1 VSEGGRVVVV
11 TGLGGM
17 GKALA
22 KRLGSGSTVVL
33 ADANAD
39 TLKAAADQ
47 MRADGHR
54 VIEHP
59 TDVSDK
65 TSVAALADTASG
77 LGRVEVLV
85 HTAGLSPVQA
95 SAEAIL
101 RVDLLG
107 SALVLD
113 AFASAIAEGGSG
125 VVIAS
130 MAGSLQPIDPDLE
143 HRLATTPTADLLGL
157 PELTRAVAGDSATAY
172 GLAKRVNQ
180 LRVRAASVI
189 WGRRRARVNSISP
202 GVISTPMGVAELQGP
217 YGEIM
222 RTMVDGS
229 ATGRLGTPEDIAG
242 AVEFLTGPHSTFITG
257 TDLLVDGGV
266 VAALLTGSPRD
277 PESGGHAD

>member
-1 VSEGGRVVVV
+1 MSEGGRVVVV

-17 GKALA
+17 GSAIA

-33 ADANAD
+33 ADFNPD
-39 TLKAAADQ
+39 TLTAAADQ
-47 MRADGHR
+47 MRADGYR
-54 VIEHP
+54 VVEHP
-59 TDVSDK
+59 TDVSDE
-65 TSVAALADTASG
+65 TSVASLVDTASG

-107 SALVLD
+107 SALLLD
-113 AFASAIAEGGSG
+113 GFASAIADGGSG

-143 HRLATTPTADLLGL
+143 HRLAITPTADLLGL
-157 PELTRAVAGDSATAY
+157 PELRLAATGDPATAY
-172 GLAKRVNQ
+172 GLAKRANQ
-180 LRVRAASVI
+180 LRVRAASVT
-189 WGRRRARVNSISP
+189 WGRRKARVNSISP

-217 YGEIM
+217 FGEVM
-222 RTMVDGS
+222 RAMVAGS
-229 ATGRLGTPEDIAG
+229 ASGRLGTPHDIAA
-242 AVEFLTGPHSTFITG
+242 AVEFLIGPHATFITG

-266 VAALLTGSPRD
+266 VAALLTAGPHR
-277 PESGGHAD
+277 PES

>member
-1 VSEGGRVVVV
+1 
-11 TGLGGM
+11 M

-33 ADANAD
+33 ADFNAD
-39 TLKAAADQ
+39 TLKTAADQ

-54 VIEHP
+54 VIEHQ

-65 TSVAALADTASG
+65 TSVAALADMASG

-85 HTAGLSPVQA
+85 HTAGLSPIQA

-107 SALVLD
+107 SALILD
-113 AFASAIAEGGSG
+113 VFASAIAEGGSG

-143 HRLATTPTADLLGL
+143 HRLGTTRTADLLGL
-157 PELTRAVAGDSATAY
+157 PELTRAVTGDSATAY
-172 GLAKRVNQ
+172 GLAKRANQ

-202 GVISTPMGVAELQGP
+202 GVISTPMGVAELEGP

-222 RTMVDGS
+222 RTMVDRS
-229 ATGRLGTPEDIAG
+229 ATGRLGTPDDIAD

-266 VAALLTGSPRD
+266 VAALLSGSHHD
-277 PESGGHAD
+277 SESRLHTD

>member
-1 VSEGGRVVVV
+1 MSEGGRVVVV

-17 GKALA
+17 GSAIA

-33 ADANAD
+33 ADFNPD
-39 TLKAAADQ
+39 TLRAAADQ
-47 MRADGHR
+47 MRADGYH
-54 VIEHP
+54 VVDHL
-59 TDVSDK
+59 TDVSDE
-65 TSVAALADTASG
+65 TSVASLADTASG

-107 SALVLD
+107 SALLLD
-113 AFASAIAEGGSG
+113 AFASAIADGGSG

-157 PELTRAVAGDSATAY
+157 PELRLAAAGDPATAY
-172 GLAKRVNQ
+172 SLAKRANQ
-180 LRVRAASVI
+180 LRVRAASVT
-189 WGRRRARVNSISP
+189 WGRRKARVNSISP

-217 YGEIM
+217 FGEVM
-222 RTMVDGS
+222 RAMVAGS
-229 ATGRLGTPEDIAG
+229 ASGRLGTPQDIAA
-242 AVEFLTGPHSTFITG
+242 AVEFLSGPHATFITG

-266 VAALLTGSPRD
+266 VAALLTAGPD
-277 PESGGHAD
+277 GPES

>member
-1 VSEGGRVVVV
+1 VSEGGRVVLVI
-11 TGLGGM
+11 GLGGM
-17 GKALA
+17 GSAVA
-22 KRLGSGSTVVL
+22 KRLGSGSTVLL
-33 ADANAD
+33 ADFNSD

-47 MRADGHR
+47 MRADGYR

-59 TDVSDK
+59 TDVSDEA
-65 TSVAALADTASG
+65 SVAALADMASG

-107 SALVLD
+107 SALILD
-113 AFASAIAEGGSG
+113 AFASAIADGGSG

-143 HRLATTPTADLLGL
+143 FQLATTPTADLLGL
-157 PELTRAVAGDSATAY
+157 PELTRAATGDSATAY
-172 GLAKRVNQ
+172 GLAKRANQ

-217 YGEIM
+217 YGDIM
-222 RTMVDGS
+222 RTMVAGS
-229 ATGRLGTPEDIAG
+229 ATGRLGTPHDIAA

-266 VAALLTGSPRD
+266 VAALLTGSPHGPGSRAHTD
-277 PESGGHAD
+277 